1 MASQEIATAAIASPI
16 AGQAWPAPASVIAG
30 CAAVNVN
37 VAGR

>member
-1 MASQEIATAAIASPI
+1 MASQEIATAAIPSPI